1 MNGNY
6 IKKHFTDISC
16 IAILALCKN
25 FKNHIMSACANTD
38 PATTTPTHFAVSAVN
53 QVRRI
58 AERGHYDKATVFDI
72 VDRALI
78 AHVGFVE
85 DGRPVVIPMTCAR
98 MGDELLIHGARKSR
112 IQESV
117 AEMPVCI
124 TITHLDALI
133 YARSIFHSSMN
144 YRSAVIQG
152 IARPIED
159 EAEKLKALE
168 AMSAHLMPGRWHEV
182 RLPLPKELKATEV
195 QRVEILFAS
204 AKIRD
209 VGVLDDKEDYTPEQW
224 DKTWAGILPLAMGR
238 GRPLTDSSVVSGL
251 KPPPSVFIN
260 F

>member
-1 MNGNY
+1 
-6 IKKHFTDISC
+6 
-16 IAILALCKN
+16 
-25 FKNHIMSACANTD
+25 MSSSANIN
-38 PATTTPTHFAVSAVN
+38 PATASQTHFEVDKIN
-53 QVRRI
+53 RVRRI

-85 DGRPVVIPMTCAR
+85 EGRPVVIPMTCAR
-98 MGDELLIHGARKSR
+98 WGDELLIHGARKSR
-112 IQESV
+112 IQQAM

-124 TITHLDALI
+124 TITHLDALV

-144 YRSAVIQG
+144 YRSAVIHG
-152 IARPIED
+152 IARPIQD

-182 RLPLPKELKATEV
+182 RPPLPKELKATEV

-204 AKIRD
+204 AKVRD

-224 DKTWAGILPLAMGR
+224 DSTWAGILPLAMGS
-238 GRPLTDSSVVSGL
+238 GRPLTDPSVISGI
-251 KPPPSVFIN
+251 KPPPSVLRSN
-260 F
+260 

>member
-1 MNGNY
+1 MTSCGN
-6 IKKHFTDISC
+6 ITLKNTPETEFKVDDI
-16 IAILALCKN
+16 N
-25 FKNHIMSACANTD
+25 R
-38 PATTTPTHFAVSAVN
+38 
-53 QVRRI
+53 VRRI
-58 AERGHYDKATVFDI
+58 ADRGHYDKEVVFDI

-98 MGDELLIHGARKSR
+98 RGDELLIHGARKSR
-112 IQESV
+112 IQEAV

-144 YRSAVIQG
+144 YRSAVIHG
-152 IARPIED
+152 IARVIED

-168 AMSAHLMPGRWHEV
+168 AMSAHLMPGRWQEV
-182 RLPLPKELKATEV
+182 RPPLPKELKATEV

-224 DKTWAGILPLAMGR
+224 DKTWAGIVPLAMGR
-238 GRPLTDSSVVSGL
+238 GRPLTDSSVVSGV
-251 KPPPSVFIN
+251 KPSPSVFN
-260 F
+260 QC

>member
-1 MNGNY
+1 
-6 IKKHFTDISC
+6 
-16 IAILALCKN
+16 
-25 FKNHIMSACANTD
+25 MSSCANTN
-38 PATTTPTHFAVSAVN
+38 PTTATQTHFEADDIN
-53 QVRRI
+53 RVRRI

-72 VDRALI
+72 VDSALI

-98 MGDELLIHGARKSR
+98 WGDELLIHGARKSR
-112 IQESV
+112 IQQAV
-117 AEMPVCI
+117 ADMPVCI

-144 YRSAVIQG
+144 YRSGVIHG
-152 IARPIED
+152 IARVIED

-168 AMSAHLMPGRWHEV
+168 AMTAHLMPGRWHEV
-182 RLPLPKELKATEV
+182 RPPLPKELKATEV

-224 DKTWAGILPLAMGR
+224 DSTWAGILPLAMGH
-238 GRPLTDSSVVSGL
+238 GRPLTDSSVISGI
-251 KPPPSVFIN
+251 KPPSSVLSSH
-260 F
+260 

>member
-1 MNGNY
+1 
-6 IKKHFTDISC
+6 
-16 IAILALCKN
+16 
-25 FKNHIMSACANTD
+25 MSSRANTN
-38 PATTTPTHFAVSAVN
+38 PATATQTHFAVDTVN

-58 AERGHYDKATVFDI
+58 AERGHYDKEVVFDI

-98 MGDELLIHGARKSR
+98 LGDHLLIHGARKSR
-112 IQESV
+112 IQKAV
-117 AEMPVCI
+117 ADMPVCI
-124 TITHLDALI
+124 TVTHLDALI

-144 YRSAVIQG
+144 YRSAVIHG
-152 IARPIED
+152 IARVIED

-168 AMSAHLMPGRWHEV
+168 AMSAHLMPGRWQEV
-182 RLPLPKELKATEV
+182 RPPLPKELKATEV

-224 DKTWAGILPLAMGR
+224 SKTWAGIVPLAAGR
-238 GRPLTDSSVVSGL
+238 GRPLTDSSVVGGI
-251 KPPPSVFIN
+251 KPPRSVLCPN
-260 F
+260 

>member
-1 MNGNY
+1 MN
-6 IKKHFTDISC
+6 
-16 IAILALCKN
+16 
-25 FKNHIMSACANTD
+25 ACANTN
-38 PATTTPTHFAVSAVN
+38 PATVTPTHFATGAVN

-78 AHVGFVE
+78 AHVGFIE

-98 MGDELLIHGARKSR
+98 WGDELLIHGARKSR
-112 IQESV
+112 IQQAV
-117 AEMPVCI
+117 ADMPVCI
-124 TITHLDALI
+124 TVTHLDALI

-144 YRSAVIQG
+144 YRSAVIHG
-152 IARPIED
+152 MARVIED
-159 EAEKLKALE
+159 EAEKLKALQ
-168 AMSAHLMPGRWHEV
+168 AMSDHLMPGRWQQV
-182 RLPLPKELKATEV
+182 RPPLPKELKATEV

-209 VGVLDDKEDYTPEQW
+209 VGVLDDRADYRPEQW
-224 DKTWAGILPLAMGR
+224 DSTWAGIVPLAIGR

-251 KPPPSVFIN
+251 KPPPSVFTN

>member
-1 MNGNY
+1 MS
-6 IKKHFTDISC
+6 SC
-16 IAILALCKN
+16 ATIN
-25 FKNHIMSACANTD
+25 
-38 PATTTPTHFAVSAVN
+38 PATTTQTHFEADAIN
-53 QVRRI
+53 RVRRI

-98 MGDELLIHGARKSR
+98 WGDELLIHGARKSR
-112 IQESV
+112 IQQAV

-124 TITHLDALI
+124 TVTHLDALI

-144 YRSAVIQG
+144 YRSAVIHG

-168 AMSAHLMPGRWHEV
+168 AMTAHLMPGRWHEV
-182 RLPLPKELKATEV
+182 RPPLPKELKATEV

-209 VGVLDDKEDYTPEQW
+209 VGVLDDKDDYTPEQW
-224 DKTWAGILPLAMGR
+224 DRTWAGILPLATGR
-238 GRPLTDSSVVSGL
+238 GQPLTDSTVVGGI
-251 KPPPSVFIN
+251 KPPPSVLRSN
-260 F
+260 

>member
-1 MNGNY
+1 
-6 IKKHFTDISC
+6 
-16 IAILALCKN
+16 
-25 FKNHIMSACANTD
+25 MSLCANVNAE
-38 PATTTPTHFAVSAVN
+38 ATSPTPFDVADIN
-53 QVRRI
+53 RVRRI

-78 AHVGFVE
+78 AHVGFVD
-85 DGRPVVIPMTCAR
+85 DGCPVVIPMTCAR
-98 MGDELLIHGARKSR
+98 RGDELLIHGARKSR
-112 IQESV
+112 IQEAV

-144 YRSAVIQG
+144 YRSAVIHG

-159 EAEKLKALE
+159 EVEKLKALE
-168 AMSAHLMPGRWHEV
+168 AMSAHLMPGRWQEV
-182 RLPLPKELKATEV
+182 RPPLPKELKATQV

-224 DKTWAGILPLAMGR
+224 GKTWAGIVPLAMAR
-238 GRPLTDSSVVSGL
+238 GRPLTDSSVVSGV
-251 KPPPSVFIN
+251 KPSPSVFN
-260 F
+260 HY